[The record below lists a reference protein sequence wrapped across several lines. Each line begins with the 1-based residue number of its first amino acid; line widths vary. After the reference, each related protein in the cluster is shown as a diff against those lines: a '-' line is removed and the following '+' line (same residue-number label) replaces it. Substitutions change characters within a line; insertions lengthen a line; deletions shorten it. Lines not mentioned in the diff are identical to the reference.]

1 MATSRLNWLLKKS
14 RPVSRTAQRHTL
26 SLVALEDRTVP
37 TFLPAVPFPVGVRP
51 GAVAVA
57 DFNNDLKP
65 DLAVVNLGP
74 LSTSQ
79 SSVSVLLGNGNG
91 SFQPAVT
98 TTVFNSGPSLGVAL
112 SLAVGDFNGD
122 GLPDVALNTLGA
134 ANSAVEVMLGKGDG
148 HFQPD
153 HPILPVGQSPFSVAV
168 GDLDGNGALDIVTA
182 NGSGTLSVLLGNGD
196 GSFQTHVDLPVGG
209 APRAVAVDDFNRDGK
224 LDIVTAQQLTDT
236 VSVLLGQGNG
246 KFASP
251 LVFPAGGQDFTPES
265 LVVADVNGDK
275 KVDLVIKGDSVL
287 ESDAFQVGV
296 LLGHGDGTFQAPLL
310 GAAQPGGSGGLAV
323 GDFNDDGRQDVAV
336 ADQLGSPSGN
346 LSVFAGNG
354 DGTFQSLI
362 RLDLL
367 TGGSGPFG
375 VAAADLTGDGL
386 EDLIATNSG
395 DAPGTVGVLSNVRP
409 PRVADVSINGGAAER
424 SLVNQIRVDFD
435 QHVTLPANAADAFRL
450 VRQSDGAPVTLH
462 ADVDDTGVGVGTRV
476 TLSFTGGAVNG
487 RSLADGRFTL
497 TVTSANVSSSNGQ
510 LDGDG
515 NGVAGGNFVLVGNPA
530 TNKLFRLFGDA
541 DGDGTVA
548 ANDFVGFRGAF
559 GAALTAENAL
569 FDFDGDGAVS
579 ASDFIQFRNRFNTSI

>member
-1 MATSRLNWLLKKS
+1 
-14 RPVSRTAQRHTL
+14 
-26 SLVALEDRTVP
+26 LEDRTVP
-37 TFLPAVPFPVGVRP
+37 TFLPAVPFPVGIRP

-57 DFNNDLKP
+57 DFNNDFIP

-74 LSTSQ
+74 LPTSQ

-98 TTVFNSGPSLGVAL
+98 TTVINSGPSLGVAL

-148 HFQPD
+148 HFQPT
-153 HPILPVGQSPFSVAV
+153 HAILPVGQSPFSVAV
-168 GDLDGNGALDIVTA
+168 GDLDGNGALDVVTA
-182 NGSGTLSVLLGNGD
+182 NGSGTLSVLLGNGN
-196 GSFQTHVDLPVGG
+196 GTFQPHIDLPVGG
-209 APRAVAVDDFNRDGK
+209 APRAVAIDDFNRDGK

-251 LVFPAGGQDFTPES
+251 LVFPAGGKDFTPES
-265 LVVADVNGDK
+265 LTVADVNGDK
-275 KVDLVIKGDSVL
+275 NVDLVIKSDSVL

-310 GAAQPGGSGGLAV
+310 GVAQPGGSGGLAV

-336 ADQLGSPSGN
+336 ADELGSPSGN
-346 LSVFAGNG
+346 ISVFAGNG

-367 TGGSGPFG
+367 TGGNGPFG
-375 VAAADLTGDGL
+375 VVADDLNGDGL
-386 EDLIATNSG
+386 VDLVATNSG
-395 DAPGTVGVLSNVRP
+395 DTPGSVGVLMNARP
-409 PRVADVSINGGAAER
+409 ARVADVLVNGGAAER

-435 QHVTLPANAADAFRL
+435 QHVTLPANAANAFRL
-450 VRQSDGAPVTLH
+450 VRQSDGAAVTLQ
-462 ADVDDTGVGVGTRV
+462 ADVDDFGVGTEV
-476 TLSFTGGAVNG
+476 NLSFTGGAVNG

-497 TVTSANVSSSNGQ
+497 SITAANVSSPSGQ

-515 NGVAGGNFVLVGNPA
+515 DGIAGGNFVLVGNPA

-541 DGDGTVA
+541 DGNGDVDA
-548 ANDFVGFRGAF
+548 ADFAAFRVAF
-559 GAALTAENAL
+559 GGSSAI
-569 FDFDGDGAVS
+569 FDFDNDGSVS
-579 ASDFIQFRNRFNTSI
+579 ASDFIQFRLRFGGSI